1 MRRFITTGAGIFI
14 LCLGGSCSN
23 TNQHEAIVP
32 DVTSPTT
39 EKNVDKNVNNKNTP
53 EVIEPVAS
61 SLKGEQPATIAKC
74 SKLMNTS
81 PIIDKLAD
89 KTNYGM
95 RHNSDFKGRSLVDTP
110 QLIVI
115 HETVMGGPE
124 TIALFQT
131 PHPRDEDQ
139 GSYHMLI
146 ERDGSRIQVVPDAN
160 RAYGAGMSAFG
171 DVTQKIKEK
180 NSISINNIALHISLV
195 SPKDGL
201 DNSDAHSGYSDAQY
215 ETLAQQVLL
224 WQATYGI
231 PMARVTTH
239 QAVDR
244 SHSRYDP
251 RSFRWDHFDSSYQ
264 VAARICGLEKYDS
277 RHYE

>member
-1 MRRFITTGAGIFI
+1 MRRFIPAGAGIIF
-14 LCLGGSCSN
+14 LCIGGGCS
-23 TNQHEAIVP
+23 TPNQNQLIQPNA
-32 DVTSPTT
+32 TSHTT
-39 EKNVDKNVNNKNTP
+39 EKNIDNKVGHKNTP
-53 EVIEPVAS
+53 ELIEPVAS

-74 SKLMNTS
+74 KQLLNPS
-81 PIIDKLAD
+81 PIIDKFAD

-95 RHNSDFKGRSLVDTP
+95 RHNSDFKGRSLIDTP

-115 HETVMGGPE
+115 HETVLGGSE

-131 PHPRDEDQ
+131 PHPHDEDQ

-215 ETLAQQVLL
+215 ETLAQQVLI

-231 PMARVTTH
+231 PMSRVTTH

-251 RSFRWDHFDSSYQ
+251 RSFRWDRFDYSYQ
-264 VAARICGLEKYDS
+264 IAARTCGLEKYDS